1 VLQAL
6 KRTQIPDPGPSVAG
20 AGGGGKIGATSNT
33 LLTQYLLE
41 KGGMKR
47 LDSQMD
53 PREAIL
59 RHKDAEKEMAIYTKA
74 YRETQPEKKFAEP
87 EEGE

>member
-1 VLQAL
+1 M
-6 KRTQIPDPGPSVAG
+6 KRTQIPDPGPNVAG

-41 KGGMKR
+41 KGGMKK
-47 LDSQMD
+47 LDAQMD

-59 RHKDAEKEMAIYTKA
+59 RHKDADKDMATYTKA
-74 YRETQPEKKFAEP
+74 YSKTQPEKKFADP
-87 EEGE
+87 EEDQS

>member
-1 VLQAL
+1 MQAV

-41 KGGMKR
+41 KGGMKK
-47 LDSQMD
+47 LESQMD

-59 RHKDAEKEMAIYTKA
+59 RHKDAEKDLAVYTKA
-74 YRETQPEKKFAEP
+74 YKETQPEKKFAEP